1 MESTPNGKN
10 VQGGVSIPF
19 QEILNLNQE
28 ELRAYIDKMILQAVE
43 SVLNDMIEAEADEQ
57 CCAGRYE
64 RNAERRSTRAG
75 HYDRQF
81 TTKAG
86 TVTIHMPKLRD
97 LRFSTAVFERWW
109 RREASLEEA
118 FVEMYL
124 AGDSTRRVSDVV
136 EAFMGG
142 GASAHLRSAVL
153 TRRRTPGWKNGA
165 PVLCRGATRTFIS
178 TAYGAGRCSGTA
190 SSRVSVLVAVG
201 MNGEGRRE
209 THPIVFFGMLLL
221 MTPIQRAKKMA

>member
-1 MESTPNGKN
+1 MQV
-10 VQGGVSIPF
+10 VQ
-19 QEILNLNQE
+19 
-28 ELRAYIDKMILQAVE
+28 D
-43 SVLNDMIEAEADEQ
+43 VLNAVIDAEADGQ
-57 CCAGRYE
+57 CGAGRYE

-81 TTKAG
+81 TMKAG
-86 TVTIHMPKLRD
+86 TVTMHMPKLRD
-97 LRFSTAVFERWW
+97 FRFSTALFERWR

-124 AGDSTRRVSDVV
+124 AGSSTWRVSGVV
-136 EAFMGG
+136 DAFMG
-142 GASAHLRSAVL
+142 GASAHPRSVAL

-165 PVLCRGATRTFIS
+165 PVLCRGAARTSIS

-190 SSRVSVLVAVG
+190 SSWVSVLVAVG
-201 MNGEGRRE
+201 VNGEGRRE